1 MLIHWHIDPVIVS
14 FGPVALRWYG
24 LLFAAPFLAGLPFFR
39 RVFRE
44 EGIAES
50 NLDRLLLYAVL
61 GTVVGARLAHCLFYD
76 PKYYFANPLKIVAIW
91 EGGLAS
97 HGGIAGLVCGFWLA
111 GRKFSPPVPLLWLL
125 DRLALPGALGA
136 VCIRLGNF
144 MNSEIVGNPTSGS
157 WGVVFD
163 LIDQVPRHPAQ
174 LYEVAGYLGALCVLV
189 LLYARFG
196 RRTPQGLLTG
206 WLLTL
211 VFSVRILAEFAKEPQ
226 AAYEAGQAFSVGQWL
241 SVPFLAL
248 GVGLILHARKHP
260 EACADRLPERT
271 DRTGNGPRRNV

>member
-14 FGPVALRWYG
+14 IGPFALRWYG
-24 LLFAAPFLAGLPFFR
+24 LLFAAPFLAGLYFFR

-50 NLDRLLLYAVL
+50 NLDRLPIYAVL
-61 GTVVGARLAHCLFYD
+61 GTVIGARLAHCLFYD
-76 PKYYFANPLKIVAIW
+76 PHYYLADPLKIFAIW

-111 GRKFSPPVPLLWLL
+111 GRAFSPRVSLLWLL

-144 MNSEIVGNPTSGS
+144 LNSEIVGKPTSGG

-174 LYEVAGYLGALCVLV
+174 LYEAAGYLATFGVLAWIYV
-189 LLYARFG
+189 RHH
-196 RRTPQGLLTG
+196 RRPPRGLLSG

-211 VFSVRILAEFAKEPQ
+211 VFLVRIVAEFAKEPQ

-248 GVGLILHARKHP
+248 GIGLIAYALKHGIGS
-260 EACADRLPERT
+260 ERP
-271 DRTGNGPRRNV
+271 RNRNG

>member
-1 MLIHWHIDPVIVS
+1 MLIHWSIDPVIVS
-14 FGPVALRWYG
+14 FGPFALRWYG
-24 LLFAAPFLAGLPFFR
+24 LLFAAPFLAGLHFFR

-44 EGIAES
+44 EGIPETH
-50 NLDRLLLYAVL
+50 LDRLLLYAVL
-61 GTVVGARLAHCLFYD
+61 GTVVGARLAHCVFYD
-76 PKYYFANPLKIVAIW
+76 PQYYLANPLKILAIW

-97 HGGIAGLVCGFWLA
+97 HGGIAGLLCGFWLA
-111 GRKFSPPVPLLWLL
+111 GRSFSPPVAFLWLL

-144 MNSEIVGNPTSGS
+144 MNSEIVGKPTSGG

-163 LIDQVPRHPAQ
+163 LVDQVPRHPAQ
-174 LYEVAGYLGALCVLV
+174 LYEAAGYLATLWVLV
-189 LLYARFG
+189 RLYARHG
-196 RRTPQGLLTG
+196 RRPPHGLLAG

-211 VFSVRILAEFAKEPQ
+211 VFLVRIAAEFAKAPQ

-248 GVGLILHARKHP
+248 GIGLIAHALKHP
-260 EACADRLPERT
+260 G
-271 DRTGNGPRRNV
+271 TGPDGPRKRKA

>member
-14 FGPVALRWYG
+14 FGPFALRWYG
-24 LLFAAPFLAGLPFFR
+24 LLFAAPFLAGLSFFK

-44 EGIAES
+44 EGIAEDG
-50 NLDRLLLYAVL
+50 LDRLLLYAVL
-61 GTVVGARLAHCLFYD
+61 GTVIGARLAHCFFYD
-76 PKYYFANPLKIVAIW
+76 PQYYFTNPLKILAIW

-144 MNSEIVGNPTSGS
+144 MNSEIVGKPTSGS

-174 LYEVAGYLGALCVLV
+174 LYEAAGYLATLGVLA
-189 LLYARFG
+189 LLYARLG

-206 WLLTL
+206 WLLAL
-211 VFSVRILAEFAKEPQ
+211 VFAVRILAEFAKEPQ

-248 GVGLILHARKHP
+248 GIGLIIRAVKRPQTAVGRTERRKGK
-260 EACADRLPERT
+260 R
-271 DRTGNGPRRNV
+271 